1 MKFIVNQ
8 IRLLRP
14 FSRSTIFA
22 MLGLGATF
30 VVIAATKNPSVEIT
44 LGQKTPA
51 LQTDFPRADLNG
63 DGVVDDVD
71 LGIVNVA
78 VGYGNCTGCP
88 EDLNNDGVVN
98 EGDLMLVRNAWSSL
112 NGPLPQPPLPPNI
125 VPLTPV
131 EQLGKFMVFDTT
143 LSNPPGQSCA
153 ACHTPETGFVG
164 PSSRINAIGCDTP
177 GIIPGR
183 VGDRKPYTYNY
194 ASFSPSGVT
203 LGEKVGAYTGG
214 QFWDGRAATPAE
226 QSQAPPVNPNEMNNT
241 SAPSAAN
248 PSFPYSPILVEK
260 LKSRPY
266 TPLLKQVYGENVFTT
281 NTPDKIY
288 VLFSQAIAAFE
299 ASREINQ
306 FSSQYDS
313 STHAVPPSNKYT
325 FTASQE
331 NGRALY
337 FGKAKCSQCHSS
349 ANDSELTAATNG
361 KNVFTMFCYA
371 NLGIPK
377 NMANPFY
384 KMTDPSNPGYNAQG
398 ENFIDYGLGG
408 FLYPKQGLPIGNV
421 GPGSDGR
428 GDFLAV
434 NGMFLSP
441 TIRNADKRPYPAFVK
456 NYMHNG
462 LFKSLKQVVHFYNTR
477 NLTTVPGEVIDFTLP
492 DPYANLKGKP
502 LWDKPEIISPL
513 TLTNPT
519 GAKPLA
525 DGEPRPANINPN
537 TNGYGEV
544 GNLGLT
550 EQEEIDLVNFMST
563 LTDGYSLPSN

>member
-1 MKFIVNQ
+1 MFYASIV
-8 IRLLRP
+8 
-14 FSRSTIFA
+14 SGVIFA
-22 MLGLGATF
+22 ISAFTYITATEN
-30 VVIAATKNPSVEIT
+30 VSAQNTVE
-44 LGQKTPA
+44 QKKSA

-63 DGVVDDVD
+63 DGVVDYVD
-71 LGIVNVA
+71 LGIVSVA
-78 VGYGNCTGCP
+78 VSYGNCAGCP
-88 EDLNNDGVVN
+88 EDVNNDGVVN

-112 NGPLPQPPLPPNI
+112 DGPLPPPPLPPNI

-131 EQLGKFMVFDTT
+131 EQLGKFMVFDVT

-177 GIIPGR
+177 GVIPDR

-194 ASFSPSGVT
+194 ASFSPNGVR
-203 LGEKVGAYTGG
+203 LGDKVGAYTGG

-226 QSQAPPVNPNEMNNT
+226 QSQGPPVNPNEMNNT
-241 SAPSAAN
+241 AAPSAAN
-248 PSFPYSPILVEK
+248 PSFPYSQLLVEK
-260 LKSRPY
+260 LMSRPY
-266 TPLLKQVYGENVFTT
+266 TPLLKQVYGENVFTA

-299 ASREINQ
+299 ASGEINQ

-313 STHAVPPSNKYT
+313 SKHAVPPLNNYT

-331 NGRALY
+331 NGRALF

-349 ANDSELTAATNG
+349 ENDSDITAATNG
-361 KNVFTMFCYA
+361 KDVFTMFCYA
-371 NLGIPK
+371 NLGVPK

-384 KMTDPSNPGYNAQG
+384 KMTNPSNPGYNAQG
-398 ENFIDYGLGG
+398 ADFIDYGLGG

-421 GPGSDGR
+421 GPGNNGR

-462 LFKSLKQVVHFYNTR
+462 VFKSLKEVVHFYNTR

-502 LWDKPEIISPL
+502 LWDKPELISAV

-519 GAKPLA
+519 GARPLA
-525 DGEPRPANINPN
+525 DGENIPSNINPN
-537 TNGYGEV
+537 INGYGEV

-550 EQEEIDLVNFMST
+550 EQDEIDLVNFLST
-563 LTDGYSLPSN
+563 LTDGHSLPSR